1 MGTEFELKY
10 RADAA
15 RLAAI
20 AAEYPG
26 GAEIHMSTTYYDTP
40 DGSLSARKWT
50 LRHRQEGDTHVCTLK
65 IPGSHPGERGE
76 WEVNCEDIHSA
87 LAQLCTLSGQT
98 QLTELTAGG
107 ILPVCG
113 ARFVR
118 TAVPLTIG
126 SSTAELALDRGE
138 LVNGEKSLP
147 FAEMEVELKAGS
159 REDIIAFAQ
168 ELAQRFDLTPEPK
181 SKYYR
186 ARNLAQEG

>member
-26 GAEIHMSTTYYDTP
+26 GTEIAMTTTYYDTP

-50 LRHRQEGDTHVCTLK
+50 LRHRQEGTDHVCTLK
-65 IPGSHPGERGE
+65 TPGSHPGERGE

-87 LAQLCTLSGQT
+87 LSQLCALSEK
-98 QLTELTAGG
+98 TELEALTAGG
-107 ILPVCG
+107 IIPTCG
-113 ARFVR
+113 ARFIR
-118 TAVPLTIG
+118 IAVPLTIG

-147 FAEMEVELKAGS
+147 FAEMEVELKEGS

-168 ELAQRFDLTPEPK
+168 ALARRFCLTPEPK

-186 ARNLAQEG
+186 ARMLGQEE